1 MITLIVQTTKRKE
14 IIDITNKINSLLKKE
29 INGEGICFL
38 FVMHT
43 TCALTTADL
52 DPGTDLDYLK
62 AIEKMFP
69 KADYQHPHD
78 PFHVGDHI
86 MSSLIGAS
94 VVLPVKKGQLTLGTW
109 QKVILIELTGPR
121 KRNISYNFFA
131 TR

>member
-1 MITLIVQTTKRKE
+1 MITLTIHTTKSKE

-29 INGEGICFL
+29 ISREGVCFL

-78 PFHVGDHI
+78 PLHVGDHI

-94 VVLPVKKGQLTLGTW
+94 VTLPVEKGQLTLGTW

-121 KRNISYNFFA
+121 KRNISFNFFA
-131 TR
+131 AR